1 LAKSK
6 LNPNKDKPVAIYHQ
20 NHKALKRIAFQ
31 CEMAMEK
38 LVNKLLEKDLEDKE
52 RLKRVLLEL
61 EIDPK
66 CLEDMI

>member
-1 LAKSK
+1 
-6 LNPNKDKPVAIYHQ
+6 
-20 NHKALKRIAFQ
+20 
-31 CEMAMEK
+31 MAMEK

-52 RLKRVLLEL
+52 RLKKVLLEL